1 MHNFYTLAVHG
12 GAGTISPSIDA
23 QNETPYHEVLRQS
36 VAAGEAVLSGGGKA
50 LDAVI
55 AAVCVLEDCPLFN
68 AGRGSV
74 YNADTMHEMDAS
86 VMDGRTLAAG
96 AVAAVRTIR
105 NPVMLAR
112 AVLEHSG
119 CVLLAGDGAERFARE
134 HGIETASP
142 EYFATKQ
149 RFEQLMRIR
158 DAAVGTRLD
167 HDDTTT
173 STSCEPIDPNQKFG
187 TVGAVARD
195 RFGNLASAVSTGGMT
210 NKLPGRVGDS
220 PVVGAGIYADNRSAA
235 IAATG
240 TGEHFMRTVAAYDIA
255 ARMLYGGESLSTAAH
270 GTVFE
275 RLGAISGHGGVIA
288 IDYMGNLVMPFNTSG
303 MYRGWIHEGEE
314 IGTAIFAV
322 PPFSV
327 SRP

>member
-1 MHNFYTLAVHG
+1 MHNFYTFAVHG
-12 GAGTISPSIDA
+12 GAGTVSPSVDA
-23 QNETPYHEVLRQS
+23 ESETPYHEALRQAI
-36 VAAGEAVLSGGGKA
+36 AAGEAVLSGGGKA
-50 LDAVI
+50 LDAVVT
-55 AAVCVLEDCPLFN
+55 AVCVLEDCPLFN

-74 YNADTMHEMDAS
+74 YNADAMHEMDAS

-105 NPVMLAR
+105 NPVMSAR
-112 AVLEHSG
+112 AVMEHSD

-149 RFEQLMRIR
+149 RFEQLLLIR

-173 STSCEPIDPNQKFG
+173 STPCEPIDPNQKFG

-210 NKLPGRVGDS
+210 NKRPGRVGDS
-220 PVVGAGIYADNRSAA
+220 PVIGAGIYADNRIAA

-255 ARMLYGGESLSTAAH
+255 ARMLYGGESLSAAAH
-270 GTVFE
+270 SAIFE
-275 RLGAISGHGGVIA
+275 RLMAIGGRGGVIA
-288 IDYMGNLVMPFNTSG
+288 IDCMGNLAMPFNTSG
-303 MYRGWIHEGEE
+303 MYRGWVREGQD
-314 IGTAIFAV
+314 IGTAIFAA
-322 PPFSV
+322 PLSSV